1 MHCQFPEMNFSN
13 GEDQGA
19 SGTGLGTLISPM
31 LRILDDVYRAQDDVI
46 K

>member
-1 MHCQFPEMNFSN
+1 MQSQFSGMNFSN

-31 LRILDDVYRAQDDVI
+31 LSILDDIYRAQDDLI